1 MIRTVRAGILGFTV
15 LVLGLALS
23 GCGLIPDSL
32 LVSGAA
38 EPTANL
44 AETMYW
50 LVDDAQMRM
59 STQVMFE
66 VDRRL
71 ETLAA
76 GGAPIS
82 LTATEA
88 APVSAAITK
97 PAFTVTSVADAIR
110 TKQAAEAR
118 GISLPSAAADCEN
131 KMDFIADVTIPDH
144 AIVSAGKPFTKTWQ
158 VRNTGTCDWT
168 EAYAIVFEMGDPMSA
183 EEWTHLPKGTVVKP
197 NETIDLSVYMTA
209 PEKPGAYAAYW
220 KLEDGNGNRFGTG
233 SDYTKSLWVKV
244 EVK

>member
-1 MIRTVRAGILGFTV
+1 MSRGRNALGG
-15 LVLGLALS
+15 LVCTALS
-23 GCGLIPDSL
+23 LVMVGCSLIPDSL
-32 LVSGAA
+32 LTSSQA

-66 VDRRL
+66 VERRL
-71 ETLAA
+71 ETLVA
-76 GGAPIS
+76 GGAPLPMS
-82 LTATEA
+82 ATEA
-88 APVSAAITK
+88 ASVSAVITK
-97 PAFTVTSVADAIR
+97 PAFTVTSVADAIK

-118 GISLPSAAADCEN
+118 GISLPAVSNCEN
-131 KMDFIADVTIPDH
+131 KMAFVADVTIPDH
-144 AIVSAGKPFTKTWQ
+144 TIVSAGKPFTKTWQ

-168 EAYAIVFEMGDPMSA
+168 EAYAIVFEMGDELSA
-183 EEWTHLPKGTVVKP
+183 EKRISLPKETVVKP

-209 PEKPGAYAAYW
+209 PEKAGAYAAYW

-233 SDYTKSLWVKV
+233 SDYTKPLWVKV

>member
-1 MIRTVRAGILGFTV
+1 MSRVKRLGVGFVLFMFGLIAG
-15 LVLGLALS
+15 

-32 LVSGAA
+32 LISGEA

-71 ETLAA
+71 ETIVA
-76 GGAPIS
+76 GGSLVSMTATEPAPIS
-82 LTATEA
+82 A
-88 APVSAAITK
+88 VITK
-97 PAFTVTSVADAIR
+97 PAFTVTSVADAIK

-118 GISLPSAAADCEN
+118 GISLPAAANCEN
-131 KMDFIADVTIPDH
+131 KMAFIADVTIPDH
-144 AIVSAGKPFTKTWQ
+144 TAVSAGKPFTKTWQ
-158 VRNTGTCDWT
+158 VRNTGTCEWT
-168 EAYAIVFEMGDPMSA
+168 EAYAIVFEMGDSMSA
-183 EEWTHLPKGTVVKP
+183 EERTYLPKGTVVKA